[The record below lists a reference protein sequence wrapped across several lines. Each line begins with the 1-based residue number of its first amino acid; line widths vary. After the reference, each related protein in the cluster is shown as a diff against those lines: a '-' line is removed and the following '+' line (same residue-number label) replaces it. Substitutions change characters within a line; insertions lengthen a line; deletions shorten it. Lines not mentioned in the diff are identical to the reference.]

1 MKKNRRKYIWFS
13 VLLVVVLLIC
23 WILFIAKYRPSLP
36 ENTNIPQ
43 VSAVKVDSTW
53 FTSKSSWLHKNKSG
67 IWELY
72 VEGPPL
78 ERGARIG
85 ALCQNLIKKQ
95 ENAFISQISE
105 LIPSR
110 RYLSFLKYFVGFFN
124 RSLGDAILE
133 EYKEEI
139 FAVSS
144 FSSPAF
150 NFIGSPYQRQM
161 NYHAAHDIGHAL
173 QSMGMVGCTSFAA
186 WGNHTKD
193 SSLLIGRNFDFYVG
207 DKFAE
212 DKIVAFINPDKGYK
226 HMFVTWGGMIGVV
239 SGMNEKGLTVTL
251 NASNTEMPFK
261 SATPVSI
268 IAREILQYAKN
279 ISEAVTIAKSR
290 TSFVSEQFLIG
301 SALDGYA
308 VIIEKS
314 PSKMA
319 VYKTYGNEIISANHF
334 QTPMLASDKAAIRQR
349 DETASGYRYQRVS
362 ELLSQNQKLT
372 PVMVATILRDTKGHN
387 GRNIGLGNEKS
398 INQLIAHHSIIF
410 APQKKMVWISTSPYQ
425 LGEYIAY
432 NLDSVF
438 YGANKSGRVSESI
451 PLLGIPADSAIL
463 SDQYPAFVSYRSI
476 HRKFAKSGILSIS
489 PDSLIRLNPEYYQPY
504 IDAGNYWLAKGNKA
518 KAKEYFSKALHKE
531 VATVKERKQVE
542 EKIKVCEK

>member
-1 MKKNRRKYIWFS
+1 
-13 VLLVVVLLIC
+13 
-23 WILFIAKYRPSLP
+23 
-36 ENTNIPQ
+36 
-43 VSAVKVDSTW
+43 
-53 FTSKSSWLHKNKSG
+53 
-67 IWELY
+67 
-72 VEGPPL
+72 
-78 ERGARIG
+78 
-85 ALCQNLIKKQ
+85 
-95 ENAFISQISE
+95 
-105 LIPSR
+105 
-110 RYLSFLKYFVGFFN
+110 
-124 RSLGDAILE
+124 
-133 EYKEEI
+133 
-139 FAVSS
+139 
-144 FSSPAF
+144 
-150 NFIGSPYQRQM
+150 
-161 NYHAAHDIGHAL
+161 
-173 QSMGMVGCTSFAA
+173 
-186 WGNHTKD
+186 
-193 SSLLIGRNFDFYVG
+193 
-207 DKFAE
+207 
-212 DKIVAFINPDKGYK
+212 
-226 HMFVTWGGMIGVV
+226 
-239 SGMNEKGLTVTL
+239 L

-362 ELLSQNQKLT
+362 ELLSQDQKLT

-387 GRNIGLGNEKS
+387 GSNIGLGNEKS

-438 YGANKSGRVSESI
+438 YGSNKSGRISESI
-451 PLLGIPADSAIL
+451 PLLGIPADSAFL
-463 SDQYPAFVSYRSI
+463 SDQYPAFVVYRSI
-476 HRKFAKSGILSIS
+476 HRKFARSGILSID
-489 PDSLIRLNPEYYQPY
+489 PDSLIQLNPEYYQPY

-518 KAKEYFSKALHKE
+518 KAKAYLNRALRKE
-531 VATVKERKQVE
+531 VATVKERKLVE
-542 EKIKVCEK
+542 EKIKICEK